1 MAAEQQQLTPGT
13 LLQGGKYRIE
23 QSIGQG
29 GFGITYLASQTSLGR
44 RVAIKEFFMKDFCQ
58 RVGETTLVQTVTNS
72 SAETVTRF
80 REKFAKEA
88 RNIAQLNHPNI
99 VRVIDIFDE
108 NDTVYYAMDYAQGGS
123 LSDKLK
129 AHGPFSE
136 EQAIRF
142 LMPVANALGYIH
154 SRQMAHLD
162 VKPANIILDDKGCP
176 LLIDFGMS
184 KQYDAASGSQT
195 STTPVGISEGYAPPE
210 QYNRGG
216 VCTFSPES
224 DVYALAAT
232 FYKLVTGVTP
242 LPSIEVRDSGLP
254 LGPLQSH
261 GVRPSTIALL
271 RQIMECRRVER
282 PKSPIAFID
291 QLASATT
298 PQPTPVPS
306 RPAPA
311 PPRSAPIKGKPGTP
325 SPAPKSSAASVI
337 WSFLA
342 FVVLAAVGMFVY
354 FDYQNRHDTDEARY
368 ELPMPAETKSYE
380 TREPATRT
388 EEVASRPAREN
399 RVSAPAEPNFSS
411 GTFEGK
417 VDGKYEVVVTLTRN
431 GRSLYGNYYYK
442 STMRKQGNVPATYIS
457 LSGSIEE
464 DGTFLLYST
473 FVNDSKTDEQWKGR
487 IQGNYLQAR
496 SYGTKYGMIME
507 ATM

>member
-29 GFGITYLASQTSLGR
+29 GFGITYLALQTSLGR

-72 SAETVTRF
+72 STETVTRF

-242 LPSIEVRDSGLP
+242 PPSIEVRDNGLP

-261 GVRPSTIALL
+261 GVRPSTVALL
-271 RQIMECRRVER
+271 RQVMECRRVER
-282 PKSPIAFID
+282 LKSPIAFID
-291 QLASATT
+291 RLTSPAP
-298 PQPTPVPS
+298 PQPTP
-306 RPAPA
+306 PAPQ
-311 PPRSAPIKGKPGTP
+311 PTPIKRKPTP
-325 SPAPKSSAASVI
+325 PAPTQKSSAASVI

-342 FVVLAAVGMFVY
+342 FVVLAGVGMFVY
-354 FDYQNRHDTDEARY
+354 LDYQNRHDANDDRIELQEA
-368 ELPMPAETKSYE
+368 EETE
-380 TREPATRT
+380 RFEVEEPTSKTAKVT
-388 EEVASRPAREN
+388 SRPAQNERG
-399 RVSAPAEPNFSS
+399 SAPAEYGFSS

-431 GRSLYGNYYYK
+431 GRTLYGNYYYK
-442 STMRKQGNVPATYIS
+442 STKKNHDNASTYIS
-457 LSGSIEE
+457 LRGSIDEYGNFE
-464 DGTFLLYST
+464 VTCY
-473 FVNDSKTDEQWKGR
+473 FVNEPNKKESWKGR
-487 IQGNYLQAR
+487 IQDNYLRAT
-496 SYGTKYGMIME
+496 SDGVKKGMIME